1 MTARALADLERLRD
15 QYTPDA
21 AARKLAALRKLAR
34 RRLRTADQVRR
45 LHEVLCFLRAW
56 PDDAAV
62 LHQVEFLLVGFGRR
76 TDLRAHRDAL
86 AYSGIVGTVI
96 WFPFF
101 YPTARWI
108 AQRWPDALRLD
119 RNDAVA
125 DESIGKLLPTLVT
138 PLEAHAL
145 REAHL
150 TGYAALDRLRGR
162 RSDAT
167 FLIERVDAMP
177 GSDETR
183 EAFYDVINPSC
194 ELRPAAGTPSRTD
207 AHYARAPRSWQK
219 GPLRRGRPELHAELQ
234 RLPRTLRRVSRADG
248 EALVTLAHGAMITR
262 QRDLDTIAHGN
273 ARDVWLADDGEGLA
287 FALIGMVPERR
298 AALPALY
305 GGLTLKNGVPI
316 GYWQADFLGR
326 SAAVSFNTFET
337 FRGGESAHHFA
348 RLLAT
353 LRGFAGV
360 SSFSIEPYQ
369 LGLGNDEGIES
380 GAWWFYVKLGFR
392 PRARPAV
399 RLAAA
404 ELQRQRARPQHRST
418 PQTLRALAVH
428 HLHFDLDPQRPA
440 PLLLPARIGL
450 RVSDHL
456 ASLATDR
463 TVATQRAL
471 AEAGR
476 RCGLASL
483 DGFTRNERTAWCGLA
498 PLIAALPMAHWSAE
512 DRAAL
517 VALARA
523 KGAASERGFAQRLGA
538 HSRLEASLARLSTF
552 RTGAQERSN

>member
-1 MTARALADLERLRD
+1 
-15 QYTPDA
+15 
-21 AARKLAALRKLAR
+21 
-34 RRLRTADQVRR
+34 
-45 LHEVLCFLRAW
+45 LCFVRAW
-56 PDDAAV
+56 PDNAAV
-62 LHQVEFLLVGFGRR
+62 LREVERLLAGFGRR
-76 TDLRAHRDAL
+76 ADLRAHRDAL

-108 AQRWPDALRLD
+108 AQRWPNALRLD
-119 RNDAVA
+119 RNDTVA
-125 DESIGKLLPTLVT
+125 DESIGKLLPALVT

-167 FLIERVDAMP
+167 FLIERISAMP

-183 EAFYDVINPSC
+183 EAFYDLINPSC
-194 ELRPAAGTPSRTD
+194 ELLPATGTPSRTD
-207 AHYARAPRSWQK
+207 AHYPRAPRSWQT
-219 GPLRRGRPELHAELQ
+219 GPLRRGRPDLRAELL
-234 RLPRTLRRVSRADG
+234 RSPRTLRRVARTDG
-248 EALVTLAHGAMITR
+248 EALMTLAHGAMITR

-287 FALIGMVPERR
+287 FALIGLVPERR

-337 FRGGESAHHFA
+337 FRGVESAHHFA
-348 RLLAT
+348 RLLAV
-353 LRGFAGV
+353 LRAFAGV

-369 LGLGNDEGIES
+369 LGQGNDEGIES
-380 GAWWFYVKLGFR
+380 GAWWFYYKIGFR

-399 RLAAA
+399 RLAAT
-404 ELQRQRARPQHRST
+404 ELQRQRAHPQHRST
-418 PQTLRALAVH
+418 PQTLRALAAH
-428 HLHFDLDPQRPA
+428 HLHFDLEPRNPA
-440 PLLLPARIGL
+440 PLLLPMRIGL

-456 ASLATDR
+456 ASLAEDR
-463 TVATQRAL
+463 AVASECAL
-471 AEAGR
+471 TKAGQ

-483 DGFTRNERTAWCGLA
+483 DSLARSERTAWSGLA
-498 PLIAALPMAHWSAE
+498 PLVAALPMDRWSAG

-517 VALARA
+517 VALARL
-523 KGAASERGFAQRLGA
+523 KGAASERGFAQRLGT
-538 HSRLEASLARLSTF
+538 HSRLEASLARLST
-552 RTGAQERSN
+552 